1 MKRILNALDVNFLE
15 EDFMLKLI
23 LNRAKEIESNI
34 ISWRREFHMYPELAY
49 NEKRTS
55 KRVAELLTKWGYK
68 VITGIAETGVVGILK
83 GEDANGKTVA
93 LRADMDALPIQ
104 EENDVPYKSRIDGVM
119 HACGHD
125 AHTAMLLGA
134 AKILSEMKDKL
145 RGTVKF
151 IFQPAEEGVGG
162 AKRMVEEGVLKDP
175 DVNAI
180 FGLHVWS
187 SIESGKIALKE
198 GPALAATGKIEIEI
212 EGIGGHGASPHL
224 TIDPIVVASSVIMNL
239 QTIIS
244 RNLDPIESGVVSI
257 CAFHSGTTWNV
268 IPPRAILKGTYRALT
283 FEIRDLIKKK
293 IKNIVEKTCIAYGA
307 KCSVN
312 LIDGVP
318 PTINHPEATK
328 MARKTVIELIGEE
341 NVIEAKPTMGGEDFA
356 YYLEKVPGAFLELGT
371 GNPEKGTDKPHHNPR
386 FDVDEA
392 VLYIGTATYASL
404 AYKYLLENFNF

>member
-1 MKRILNALDVNFLE
+1 
-15 EDFMLKLI
+15 MLKII
-23 LNRAKEIESNI
+23 LNRAKEIEEDVI
-34 ISWRREFHMYPELAY
+34 AWRREFHMYPELAY

-55 KRVAELLTKWGYK
+55 RRVAELLTKWGYK
-68 VITGIAETGVVGILK
+68 VTTGIAETGVVGILK
-83 GEDANGKTVA
+83 GENTNSKTVA

-104 EENDVPYKSRIDGVM
+104 EENDVPYKSKIDGVM

-145 RGTVKF
+145 KGTVKL

-162 AKRMVEEGVLKDP
+162 AKRMVEEGVLENP

-187 SIESGKIALKE
+187 SIKSGKIALKE

-212 EGIGGHGASPHL
+212 EGVGGHGASPHL
-224 TIDPIVVASSVIMNL
+224 TIDPIVVASSVVMNL

-244 RNLDPIESGVVSI
+244 RSLDPIESGVVSI
-257 CAFHSGTTWNV
+257 CAFHAGTTWNV
-268 IPPRAILKGTYRALT
+268 IPPRVNLKGTYRALT
-283 FEIRDLIKKK
+283 FEVRDLIKKK

-307 KCSVN
+307 KCKIN

-328 MARKTVIELIGEE
+328 MARKTVTELIGEE
-341 NVIEAKPTMGGEDFA
+341 NVIDAKPTMGGEDFA

-386 FDVDEA
+386 FDIDEA